1 MSEVLL
7 EFIKP
12 YRDFAQSDSD
22 LQKLIGLGIVAWNVS
37 LLPANER
44 EGALNDLLTDLFRRK
59 SPIKRLSRLV
69 RKWIGAGDKDNM
81 KVASTEVTEFKRI
94 VYEMVEYK
102 HRRFAR
108 NRRFIVSYHV
118 EMDGDDVR
126 LFVAST
132 LEGLEAGER
141 RV

>member
-12 YRDFAQSDSD
+12 YRELAQSDSD

-37 LLPANER
+37 LLPATER
-44 EGALNDLLTDLFRRK
+44 EGALNDFVSDLFRSK
-59 SPIKRLSRLV
+59 NPINRLRSLV
-69 RKWIGAGDKDNM
+69 RKWIGGSEKADM
-81 KVASTEVTEFKRI
+81 KVASAEESGFKQI
-94 VYEMVEYK
+94 VNEMVERK
-102 HRRFAR
+102 LRRFSG

-118 EMDGDDVR
+118 ELDGEDVQ

-132 LEGLEAGER
+132 FEDIER
-141 RV
+141 KGKRV